1 MELAERRAVV
11 ARLGKR
17 MPSVAWG
24 FTETRSMR
32 RHDELGMV
40 GARSGRRVTSWRAL
54 AALGL
59 FLALTGAIHW
69 GGAVPGA
76 FAAVS
81 PDTGAVTGGAEIMAG
96 GESNV
101 IVEPVY
107 DPAPIALRQQD
118 AEDATAGA
126 TGADGTV
133 NGVPR
138 DTTEAAPVTTG
149 PGAPLAPG
157 EVMLPPSV
165 PGLPAPGV
173 DSAVA
178 GAMSVTT
185 EVAFDAVSDTTV
197 FTTAPNAPQSSESAE
212 LLAIGGPEG
221 AVTLISFDVT
231 GIGEGTV
238 LSALLTF
245 TGAGA
250 AGGPGGSVGVI
261 YDYVVRDGSTANDV
275 PDGGSALNVHGV
287 PSWFEA
293 VEPGG
298 LTAVDVTGSVSGD
311 GKITFVLPGQPEATG
326 SIYAMESGIPPQ
338 LILTVAQPA

>member
-1 MELAERRAVV
+1 
-11 ARLGKR
+11 
-17 MPSVAWG
+17 
-24 FTETRSMR
+24 MR
-32 RHDELGMV
+32 RHDEHQEAD
-40 GARSGRRVTSWRAL
+40 ARLGRRAASWCIL

-59 FLALTGAIHW
+59 FLTSTATLHW
-69 GGAVPGA
+69 GEVIPGA

-81 PDTGAVTGGAEIMAG
+81 PNTSAFSDGAESVSSG
-96 GESNV
+96 VSNV
-101 IVEPVY
+101 IREVQPLDDRAPV
-107 DPAPIALRQQD
+107 ALRQQD

-126 TGADGTV
+126 TGESGTV

-138 DTTEAAPVTTG
+138 ETTEAAPITTG

-157 EVMLPPSV
+157 EVMLPPSI

-173 DSAVA
+173 DPAVA

-197 FTTAPNAPQSSESAE
+197 FTAAPNAPQSPESAG
-212 LLAIGGPEG
+212 LLAIGGPQG

-231 GIGEGTV
+231 GIGEGAV

-245 TGAGA
+245 TGAGE
-250 AGGPGGSVGVI
+250 AGAPGGSVGVI
-261 YDYVVRDGSTANDV
+261 YDYVVSDGLTANDV

-298 LTAVDVTGSVSGD
+298 LSAVDVTGSVSGD

>member
-1 MELAERRAVV
+1 
-11 ARLGKR
+11 
-17 MPSVAWG
+17 
-24 FTETRSMR
+24 MR
-32 RHDELGMV
+32 RHGTQQAVE
-40 GARSGRRVTSWRAL
+40 ARSGKHAATWRAL

-59 FLALTGAIHW
+59 FLTSTGTIPWVGVA
-69 GGAVPGA
+69 PGT

-81 PDTGAVTGGAEIMAG
+81 PNTGAITGGTESAVSG
-96 GESNV
+96 VSNV
-101 IVEPVY
+101 IAEPLY
-107 DPAPIALRQQD
+107 DQGPVALKQQD

-126 TGADGTV
+126 TGASGTV

-138 DTTEAAPVTTG
+138 ETPEVAPVTTG

-157 EVMLPPSV
+157 DVMLPPSV

-173 DSAVA
+173 DPALA
-178 GAMSVTT
+178 GAIAVTT

-197 FTTAPNAPQSSESAE
+197 FAAEPNAPQSPESAG
-212 LLAIGGPEG
+212 LLAIGGPQG
-221 AVTLISFDVT
+221 AVTLISFEVA

-250 AGGPGGSVGVI
+250 TGAPGGSVGVI
-261 YDYVVRDGSTANDV
+261 YDYVAPDGLTANGV

-298 LTAVDVTGSVSGD
+298 LTAVDVTGSVFAD
-311 GKITFVLPGQPEATG
+311 GTITFVLPGQPEATG
-326 SIYAMESGIPPQ
+326 SIHAIESGVPPQ

>member
-1 MELAERRAVV
+1 
-11 ARLGKR
+11 
-17 MPSVAWG
+17 MP
-24 FTETRSMR
+24 
-32 RHDELGMV
+32 RHDDRRVIEV
-40 GARSGRRVTSWRAL
+40 RSGRRAATWRTL

-59 FLALTGAIHW
+59 FLASTGAIHW
-69 GGAVPGA
+69 GGAVLGA

-81 PDTGAVTGGAEIMAG
+81 PDSGAVSV
-96 GESNV
+96 SNV
-101 IVEPVY
+101 IVQPL
-107 DPAPIALRQQD
+107 DDRRSIPLKQQD

-126 TGADGTV
+126 TGESGTV

-138 DTTEAAPVTTG
+138 ETTEAAPVTTG

-173 DSAVA
+173 DPAVA

-185 EVAFDAVSDTTV
+185 EVASDAVSDTTV
-197 FTTAPNAPQSSESAE
+197 FTTAPNAPQLPESVE
-212 LLAIGGPEG
+212 LLAIGGSQG

-250 AGGPGGSVGVI
+250 EGAPGGSVGVI
-261 YDYVVRDGSTANDV
+261 YDYVVPDGLTANDV

-298 LTAVDVTGSVSGD
+298 LSAVDVTGSVSGD

-326 SIYAMESGIPPQ
+326 TIYAMESGIPPQ

>member
-1 MELAERRAVV
+1 
-11 ARLGKR
+11 
-17 MPSVAWG
+17 
-24 FTETRSMR
+24 MR
-32 RHDELGMV
+32 QHDEQRV
-40 GARSGRRVTSWRAL
+40 ADARTGRYATTWRAL

-59 FLALTGAIHW
+59 FLSLTGTIPWVGVA
-69 GGAVPGA
+69 PGA

-81 PDTGAVTGGAEIMAG
+81 LDTGAISDSAESVVGGV
-96 GESNV
+96 SNV
-101 IVEPVY
+101 IAEPLY
-107 DPAPIALRQQD
+107 DQPAVVQRQQD
-118 AEDATAGA
+118 AEDAVAGA
-126 TGADGTV
+126 TGESGTV

-138 DTTEAAPVTTG
+138 ETTEAAPVTTG

-173 DSAVA
+173 DPAVA

-185 EVAFDAVSDTTV
+185 EVAFDAMSDTTV
-197 FTTAPNAPQSSESAE
+197 FTATPNAPQSPESAE
-212 LLAIGGPEG
+212 LLAIGGPQG

-245 TGAGA
+245 TGAGE
-250 AGGPGGSVGVI
+250 AGAPGGSVGII
-261 YDYVVRDGSTANDV
+261 YDFVVPDGLTANDV

-298 LTAVDVTGSVSGD
+298 LSDAAVTGSVSGD
-311 GKITFVLPGQPEATG
+311 GKINFVLPGQPDGTG
-326 SIYAMESGIPPQ
+326 SIYAMESGIPPE
-338 LILTVAQPA
+338 LVLTVAQPA

>member
-1 MELAERRAVV
+1 MI
-11 ARLGKR
+11 
-17 MPSVAWG
+17 PW
-24 FTETRSMR
+24 
-32 RHDELGMV
+32 
-40 GARSGRRVTSWRAL
+40 
-54 AALGL
+54 
-59 FLALTGAIHW
+59 TGV
-69 GGAVPGA
+69 VPGA

-81 PDTGAVTGGAEIMAG
+81 PDTDSINAAAQNEAS

-138 DTTEAAPVTTG
+138 ETTEAAPVTAG
-149 PGAPLAPG
+149 PRAPLAPG

-165 PGLPAPGV
+165 PGLPVSGV
-173 DSAVA
+173 DPALA

-185 EVAFDAVSDTTV
+185 EVTYDAVSDTTV
-197 FTTAPNAPQSSESAE
+197 FTAAPNAPQSPESAE
-212 LLAIGGPEG
+212 QLAIGGPQG

-250 AGGPGGSVGVI
+250 AGAPGGSVGVI
-261 YDYVVRDGSTANDV
+261 YDYIVPDGLTANDV

-293 VEPGG
+293 VEPNG
-298 LTAVDVTGSVSGD
+298 LSAVDVTGSVAGD

-326 SIYAMESGIPPQ
+326 TINAMESGIPPQ

>member
-1 MELAERRAVV
+1 M
-11 ARLGKR
+11 
-17 MPSVAWG
+17 S
-24 FTETRSMR
+24 
-32 RHDELGMV
+32 RHDE
-40 GARSGRRVTSWRAL
+40 RRGIEVRPRRRATCGRAL

-59 FLALTGAIHW
+59 VFISVGTVPL

-76 FAAVS
+76 LAAVR
-81 PDTGAVTGGAEIMAG
+81 PDTSSISDGAASVASV
-96 GESNV
+96 ESNTIMQPLDV
-101 IVEPVY
+101 RRAVP
-107 DPAPIALRQQD
+107 LMQQD

-126 TGADGTV
+126 TGENGTV

-138 DTTEAAPVTTG
+138 ETTDAAPVPTG

-157 EVMLPPSV
+157 GVMLPPSV
-165 PGLPAPGV
+165 PGLPAPGG
-173 DSAVA
+173 DPAAA

-197 FTTAPNAPQSSESAE
+197 FTSSPNAPQLAESAG
-212 LLAIGGPEG
+212 LLAFGGPQG

-231 GIGEGTV
+231 GIGEGTI

-245 TGAGA
+245 TGAGE
-250 AGGPGGSVGVI
+250 AGAPGGSVGVI
-261 YDYVVRDGSTANDV
+261 YDYVARDGLTANEV

-326 SIYAMESGIPPQ
+326 LIDAVESGIPPQ
-338 LILTVAQPA
+338 LVLTVSQPA

>member
-1 MELAERRAVV
+1 
-11 ARLGKR
+11 
-17 MPSVAWG
+17 
-24 FTETRSMR
+24 MR
-32 RHDELGMV
+32 RHDEHQV
-40 GARSGRRVTSWRAL
+40 ADDRSGRYAALGRGL

-59 FLALTGAIHW
+59 FLASTGTIHW
-69 GGAVPGA
+69 SGAVPGA

-81 PDTGAVTGGAEIMAG
+81 PDTGAISNGAESVASG
-96 GESNV
+96 VPNL
-101 IVEPVY
+101 IVQPLDERR
-107 DPAPIALRQQD
+107 PISLKQQD

-126 TGADGTV
+126 TGENGTV

-138 DTTEAAPVTTG
+138 ETTEAAPVTTG
-149 PGAPLAPG
+149 PGVPLAPG

-165 PGLPAPGV
+165 PGLPAPAV
-173 DSAVA
+173 NPAVA
-178 GAMSVTT
+178 GAIGVTT
-185 EVAFDAVSDTTV
+185 EVTFDAVSDTTV
-197 FTTAPNAPQSSESAE
+197 FTSAPHAPQSPESAG
-212 LLAIGGPEG
+212 LLAIGGPQG

-245 TGAGA
+245 TGAGEVGA
-250 AGGPGGSVGVI
+250 PGGSVGII
-261 YDYVVRDGSTANDV
+261 YDYVVPDGLTANDV

-298 LTAVDVTGSVSGD
+298 LSAVDVTGSVSGD

-326 SIYAMESGIPPQ
+326 SFYAMESGIPPQ
-338 LILTVAQPA
+338 LVLTVAQPA